1 MKQKKNLF
9 EVSPSGKAH
18 RVSGFASFKR
28 FNETW
33 VLCAC
38 VYGKRKK
45 EELSTA
51 GKHETVRNKIGFV
64 G

>member
-1 MKQKKNLF
+1 MKQITTFLKFHPLARLT
-9 EVSPSGKAH
+9 E
-18 RVSGFASFKR
+18 SGFASFQR

-64 G
+64 S